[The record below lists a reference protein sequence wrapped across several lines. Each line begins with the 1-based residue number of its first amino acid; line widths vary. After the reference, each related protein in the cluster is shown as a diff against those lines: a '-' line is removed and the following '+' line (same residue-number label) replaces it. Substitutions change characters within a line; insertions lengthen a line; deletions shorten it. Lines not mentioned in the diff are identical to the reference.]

1 MWLKSSLNTSAL
13 ILRLL
18 IIWFSC
24 TECQRCIASAAESVL
39 QTGKYTPS
47 ASTSLLAD
55 HLILL
60 SPIVWQPEGLLL
72 CLSEASTKKNDW
84 HFEICGNTVWLFCVC
99 VGFFFVCLFF
109 NRFVQLVY
117 SFQCE
122 ISLFIMFLCLV
133 LIILSISLVF
143 CGWYLDRSCN
153 TNTTLCKGSWLT
165 LRESSKT
172 QSLPTL
178 VVLTHLTK
186 FDKDWWWF

>member
-1 MWLKSSLNTSAL
+1 MIQLHWVSAVHSV
-13 ILRLL
+13 
-18 IIWFSC
+18 SC
-24 TECQRCIASAAESVL
+24 RVSVTDWEIHSVSEHFAFGRSFDPPVTNCL
-39 QTGKYTPS
+39 TARRPSTGSFWGIDQKKTIDISKYVVTLFDYI
-47 ASTSLLAD
+47 T
-55 HLILL
+55 
-60 SPIVWQPEGLLL
+60 
-72 CLSEASTKKNDW
+72 
-84 HFEICGNTVWLFCVC
+84 LFCV
-99 VGFFFVCLFF
+99 GFLFVCLFYS
-109 NRFVQLVY
+109 FVRLVY
-117 SFQCE
+117 SFQCK

-186 FDKDWWWF
+186 FDKDRWWF